1 MTHMHVAGSVH
12 ADVASPSPTW
22 LTVPADVN
30 SLDRELWSTTVTRN
44 EQGALEVGGVSVVEL
59 AQQQGTALYVLDEED
74 FRARATSFRQAFDG
88 WDVYY
93 AGKAF
98 LTRSIAGWVHDL
110 GLCMDVC
117 TSGELVTAL
126 EGGMDPERI
135 GMHGNNKSVDELRL
149 ALNSGV

>member
-59 AQQQGTALYVLDEED
+59 AQQQGTCLLY
-74 FRARATSFRQAFDG
+74 TSPSPRD
-88 WDVYY
+88 
-93 AGKAF
+93 
-98 LTRSIAGWVHDL
+98 
-110 GLCMDVC
+110 
-117 TSGELVTAL
+117 
-126 EGGMDPERI
+126 
-135 GMHGNNKSVDELRL
+135 
-149 ALNSGV
+149 